1 MWLTSLPNTRDLFI
15 YDIATSKE
23 LAAVNLEFIES
34 VTEADSFSWCF
45 LQTNSN
51 LFTSSTKKEL
61 PFCSS
66 LLMESQ
72 FSYFPCCWDLAK
84 TIHGRKGCC
93 CWHVRR
99 GDLWEKRL
107 ILVDGLRSSSSPSQ
121 QGIATGREGV
131 VTNGALAG
139 HKQKSGQDIKPQACG
154 FSTVMPQS
162 P

>member
-34 VTEADSFSWCF
+34 VTEADSFSWFF

-84 TIHGRKGCC
+84 TIHGRKGC
-93 CWHVRR
+93 WHVRR

-107 ILVDGLRSSSSPSQ
+107 ILVDSLRSSSYPSQ

-131 VTNGALAG
+131 VTKGALAG

-154 FSTVMPQS
+154 FSTVIPQPS
-162 P
+162 